1 MKTDVLILGSG
12 PSGLQAAIHAARKKV
27 SVTVVG
33 KTTGSAISGTEI
45 ENYFGVSGAMD
56 GDELLKHGQEQAE
69 AFGCVLVR
77 QNVVS
82 CITEATGFTAVLES
96 GDKIHAKAV
105 VIATGVFRR
114 KLGVPGEKQFLGKGV
129 SYCANCDCNFY
140 KGVPVMI
147 VGNESEA
154 AISAEMM
161 TRYASKV
168 YWATNQTDVNES
180 LMERVRAAGVTI
192 VNEFPS
198 EIIGKEK
205 VVGVTMKNGSL
216 YEVTGVFI
224 ELGGRSSADLAMDL
238 GLMPDLE
245 DTIKIGHGGVTEVPG
260 VFACGDVTGRP
271 WQLAKAVGE
280 GAVAGMSAADYA
292 REQH

>member
-1 MKTDVLILGSG
+1 MKTDVLILGAG
-12 PSGLQAAIHAARKKV
+12 PAGLQAGIHAARKKA
-27 SVTVVG
+27 SVTIVG
-33 KTTGSAISGTEI
+33 KASGSALSGTEI
-45 ENYFGVSGAMD
+45 ENYFGTGAMD
-56 GDELLKHGQEQAE
+56 GDELLKIGQQQAE
-69 AFGCVLVR
+69 SFGCTIVR

-82 CITEATGFTAVLES
+82 CVPEAGGFTATLES
-96 GDKIHAKAV
+96 DRKIHAKAV
-105 VIATGVFRR
+105 VLATGIFRR
-114 KLGVPGEKQFLGKGV
+114 KLGIPGEKQFMGKGV

-161 TRYASKV
+161 TGYASKV
-168 YWATNQTDVNES
+168 YWATNRTDVDDT
-180 LMERVRAAGVTI
+180 LMERVRAAGVEVI
-192 VNEFPS
+192 DAFPT
-198 EIIGKEK
+198 EIIGKDK
-205 VVGVTMKNGSL
+205 VAAVTMKNGSL
-216 YEVTGVFI
+216 YDVVGVFI

-245 DTIKIGHGGVTEVPG
+245 DTIKVGRNGSTEVPG
-260 VFACGDVTGRP
+260 VFACGDITGRP

-280 GAVAGMSAADYA
+280 GAVAGMAAADYA